1 MKKYILIA
9 NIIFLSLFDILYSQE
24 NNDNEKKGFQSV
36 LDNRF
41 FSIGLFS
48 SADSIKT
55 SVNIGIN

>member
-1 MKKYILIA
+1 MVKYILVI

-24 NNDNEKKGFQSV
+24 KNNNNEKKGFQSV

-55 SVNIGIN
+55 SVVWF